1 MWDSS
6 LVMST
11 ILSMEINGTI
21 MLCHYNLGII
31 IRKYLKLDNL
41 TVQPSKTL
49 EGKLSSIEYFNL
61 WGIYAG
67 SYDISLIVG
76 YLDLICCNL
85 ELEILN
91 ELYSLFELLVIAKRF
106 VGFFCLLQELRQC
119 LPCRHVVV
127 FYAIDLSYFVHVQQY

>member
-11 ILSMEINGTI
+11 ILSMEINRTI

-41 TVQPSKTL
+41 TVQSSKTL
-49 EGKLSSIEYFNL
+49 ERKLSRIEYFNL
-61 WGIYAG
+61 WSIYTG
-67 SYDISLIVG
+67 SYDVSLIVG

-106 VGFFCLLQELRQC
+106 VGFFCLL
-119 LPCRHVVV
+119 
-127 FYAIDLSYFVHVQQY
+127 